1 MWGNGMGGGM
11 GWGLLFWLLLIVG
24 LVVLVF
30 VLVKALTGGPGGGS
44 GGGTRQ
50 GGTAP
55 PPTGAGPS
63 RSREILEERY
73 ARGEISTEEY
83 RERLRTL
90 EEGER

>member
-1 MWGNGMGGGM
+1 M
-11 GWGLLFWLLLIVG
+11 GWMWLFWLLLILG
-24 LVVLVF
+24 TVVLVV
-30 VLVKALTGGPGGGS
+30 VLVKALTGGS

-50 GGTAP
+50 GGSAP
-55 PPTGAGPS
+55 PPTGAGPR

-90 EEGER
+90 EEGDR

>member
-1 MWGNGMGGGM
+1 MMWGDGM
-11 GWGLLFWLLLIVG
+11 GWGMGWMWVFWLLLILG
-24 LVVLVF
+24 TVVLIF
-30 VLVKALTGGPGGGS
+30 VLVKTFTGGS

-50 GGTAP
+50 GGSA
-55 PPTGAGPS
+55 PPTGAGPR

-90 EEGER
+90 EEGDR